1 MNNNK
6 FFNVEREEWEFD
18 AHSKHIP
25 RPKAQLKE
33 FVNQRVT
40 WFANC
45 PDGDDGY
52 LGGPEL
58 FPEETE
64 ICECGVSLSR
74 KNRILRVDTQLMP
87 ILRAYKMYALYRP
100 PSSIPKVYFKFVFM
114 YNYALLFVLK
124 EC

>member
-52 LGGPEL
+52 LVGPEL

-87 ILRAYKMYALYRP
+87 IFESLQNVCFIQTPFLY
-100 PSSIPKVYFKFVFM
+100 PKS
-114 YNYALLFVLK
+114 VL
-124 EC
+124 